1 MHKIVRFLPAALLAG
16 GVLLINGIREQ
27 LVVPPLAPMSSL
39 PNSYQDLTGTDITVS
54 EDEQRVAGMSDYSM
68 RVYGPDSMYNFSVYV
83 GYYDHQ
89 VQGKTIHSPK
99 NCLPGAG
106 WEVMENER
114 VPLSAAGMA
123 GEANRVILGN
133 RGTRALV
140 YYWYQGRDRI
150 EANEYTVKW
159 DLLRDA
165 ALHGRTEEAL
175 VRIVVPM
182 VPDPANPEE
191 SVIEIKTRA
200 AALAQSVAE
209 KLAADVQ
216 TVMPKLRGA

>member
-1 MHKIVRFLPAALLAG
+1 MHKAMMFVPAVLLGA

-27 LVVPPLAPMSSL
+27 LIVPPLSPMASL
-39 PNSYQDLTGTDITVS
+39 PNSYEGLVGSPLTVS
-54 EDEQRVAGMSDYSM
+54 EDEQRVAGMSDYVM
-68 RVYGPDSMYNFSVYV
+68 RVFGPDSMYKFSVYV

-106 WEVMENER
+106 WEVMENEK
-114 VPLSAAGMA
+114 VPLSAAGMTGQA
-123 GEANRVILGN
+123 TRVILGN
-133 RGTRALV
+133 QGTRALV

-165 ALHGRTEEAL
+165 ALYGRTEEAL

-182 VPDPANPEE
+182 VPDPKYPKSLIEMKEE
-191 SVIEIKTRA
+191 A
-200 AALAQSVAE
+200 AKLAQSIAE

-216 TVMPKLRGA
+216 TLMPRLRAS

>member
-1 MHKIVRFLPAALLAG
+1 MHKAMMFVPAVLLGA

-27 LVVPPLAPMSSL
+27 SIVPPLAPMVTL
-39 PNSYQDLTGTDITVS
+39 PNVYENLVGTPLVVS
-54 EDEQRVAGMSDYSM
+54 EDEQRVAGMSDYVM
-68 RVYGPDSMYNFSVYV
+68 RVFGPDSMYKFSVYV

-106 WEVMENER
+106 WEIMENEK
-114 VPLSAAGMA
+114 VPLSAAGMTGQA
-123 GEANRVILGN
+123 TRVILGN
-133 RGTRALV
+133 QGTRALV

-150 EANEYTVKW
+150 EASEYKVKW

-165 ALHGRTEEAL
+165 ALYGRTEEAL

-182 VPDPANPEE
+182 VPDPANPK
-191 SVIEIKTRA
+191 SLIEMKDEA
-200 AALAQSVAE
+200 AKLAQSVAE

-216 TVMPKLRGA
+216 TVMPKLRGV

>member
-1 MHKIVRFLPAALLAG
+1 MHRAMMFVPAALLG
-16 GVLLINGIREQ
+16 VGVLLINGIREQ
-27 LVVPPLAPMSSL
+27 IIMPPLAPMSSL
-39 PNSYQDLTGTDITVS
+39 PDTYENLVGSPLTVS
-54 EDEQRVAGMSDYSM
+54 EDEQRVAGMSDYVM
-68 RVYGPDSMYNFSVYV
+68 RVFGPDSMYKFSVYV

-106 WEVMENER
+106 WEVMENEK
-114 VPLSAAGMA
+114 VPLSAAGMDGQA
-123 GEANRVILGN
+123 TRVILGN
-133 RGTRALV
+133 QGTRALV

-165 ALHGRTEEAL
+165 AMYGRTEEAL

-182 VPDPANPEE
+182 VPDPANPKSLIEMKEE
-191 SVIEIKTRA
+191 ASR
-200 AALAQSVAE
+200 LAQSVAE

-216 TVMPKLRGA
+216 AVMPKLRGV